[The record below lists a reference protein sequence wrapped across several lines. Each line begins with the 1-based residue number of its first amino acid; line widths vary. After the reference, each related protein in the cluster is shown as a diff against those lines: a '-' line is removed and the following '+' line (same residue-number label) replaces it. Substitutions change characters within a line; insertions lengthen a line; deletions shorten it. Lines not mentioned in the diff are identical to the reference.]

1 MTTNRIVE
9 TKTVDE
15 ENFEFLLAQS
25 DYKLNAVFRSKNS
38 QVNIYPNNPMIAT
51 PNNVNTTLYA
61 ITTPGDKSKSASF
74 SFDINH
80 TTNAL
85 IDLKDFY
92 FDINAFGFANCKA
105 SIQAT
110 ENTDGARQ
118 VADEIATPALD
129 HIKWANQPLLSL
141 FNDFQLYI
149 DDVLVERSNQASLSA
164 NARYALEYP
173 HNPTAEKT
181 FQANGWQYSDFY
193 NEPAADGTTT
203 IKSNMCI
210 KTLIN
215 KTETHSGTDCTF
227 TSLVYSNICEK
238 IKLSDIFSCIN
249 TLPPL
254 FNHSVR
260 ILVNRANSSFIG
272 VDTGAINKPNLA
284 DYVNASAAKM
294 ELDAFQQF
302 KLCGCSYII
311 TDQLKNACEKYYSK
325 KIETLFT
332 ARDEM
337 INTIPSTPG
346 KSSELSFVINTN
358 LAYKNK
364 CLVIAIPRVNSQ
376 AGLIQP
382 CTPCKKIND
391 AAPHVTN
398 GIQFSEY
405 HKNYNDYTTGGL
417 AQLQISTGN
426 GLMLADYTMDRD
438 GITDKMALPQSD
450 VNTGFD
456 VQLTLASPKIYNYL
470 EVYHQYLKCRE
481 HFNQLPEEGI
491 DYISFLKSYCIYC
504 VDLSPFDI
512 TQNEQI
518 RVTMKFGDWA
528 NDYNPFYLYNYQ
540 AVDNNWLPTG
550 QYTSNLILVNL
561 YSDKILRLLP
571 NSRCEIAQLFS
582 EPESNTINNSVQN
595 VNETQ

>member
-1 MTTNRIVE
+1 
-9 TKTVDE
+9 
-15 ENFEFLLAQS
+15 
-25 DYKLNAVFRSKNS
+25 
-38 QVNIYPNNPMIAT
+38 
-51 PNNVNTTLYA
+51 
-61 ITTPGDKSKSASF
+61 
-74 SFDINH
+74 
-80 TTNAL
+80 
-85 IDLKDFY
+85 
-92 FDINAFGFANCKA
+92 
-105 SIQAT
+105 
-110 ENTDGARQ
+110 
-118 VADEIATPALD
+118 
-129 HIKWANQPLLSL
+129 
-141 FNDFQLYI
+141 
-149 DDVLVERSNQASLSA
+149 
-164 NARYALEYP
+164 
-173 HNPTAEKT
+173 
-181 FQANGWQYSDFY
+181 
-193 NEPAADGTTT
+193 
-203 IKSNMCI
+203 MCI

>member
-9 TKTVDE
+9 TKSVDE

-25 DYKLNAVFRSKNS
+25 DYKLNAVFRSKNP
-38 QVNIYPNNPMIAT
+38 QVNIYPNNPMVATPTNVNGSTYSIAT
-51 PNNVNTTLYA
+51 PA
-61 ITTPGDKSKSASF
+61 DKTKSATF
-74 SFDINH
+74 AFDINH

-92 FDINAFGFANCKA
+92 FDINAFGFANIAHQA
-105 SIQAT
+105 SDFTPIT
-110 ENTDGARQ
+110 
-118 VADEIATPALD
+118 ADQ
-129 HIKWANQPLLSL
+129 IKWANQPLLSL

-173 HNPTAEKT
+173 HNPTAEKS
-181 FQANGWQYSDFY
+181 FQSNGWQYSEFY
-193 NEPAADGTTT
+193 NEPAPTDNTMT
-203 IKSNMCI
+203 IKSNMNI
-210 KTLIN
+210 KTIIN
-215 KTETHSGTDCTF
+215 KN
-227 TSLVYSNICEK
+227 TSSPYNILVYSNICEK

-254 FNHSVR
+254 FNHSVK

-272 VDTGAINKPNLA
+272 A
-284 DYVNASAAKM
+284 DLRMLDSSTPKIISKM

-302 KLCGCSYII
+302 KLCGCTYII

-337 INTIPSTPG
+337 INTIPSIPAG
-346 KSSELSFVINTN
+346 SSELSFVVNTN

-391 AAPHVTN
+391 AVPNATN

-405 HKNYNDYTTGGL
+405 CKNYNDYTTGGL

-426 GLMLADYTMDRD
+426 GLMLANYTMDRD
-438 GITDKMALPQSD
+438 GMTENMSMPQYD

-456 VQLTLASPKIYNYL
+456 VKLSLASPKIYNYL
-470 EVYHQYLKCRE
+470 EVYQQYLKCRE

-518 RVTMKFGDWA
+518 RVTMKFADWTT
-528 NDYNPFYLYNYQ
+528 NYNPFYLYNYS
-540 AVDNNWLPTG
+540 ASGVDWFDP